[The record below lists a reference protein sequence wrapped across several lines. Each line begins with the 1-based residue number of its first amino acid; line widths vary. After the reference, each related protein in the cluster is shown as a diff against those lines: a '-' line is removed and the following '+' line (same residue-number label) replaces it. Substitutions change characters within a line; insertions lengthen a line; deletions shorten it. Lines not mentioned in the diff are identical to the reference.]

1 MKRFFL
7 IPLLALLIALAGCT
21 CSVSGN
27 ASMPTKAPTSVP
39 TAKATA
45 APVTTTPPAM
55 SAAPTETTAPVM
67 PTEPIVSPSAGAS
80 AGTGN
85 P

>member
-7 IPLLALLIALAGCT
+7 IPVLVALLALAGCT
-21 CSVSGN
+21 CSASGN
-27 ASMPTKAPTSVP
+27 VSMPTKAPTMKPS
-39 TAKATA
+39 ASA
-45 APVTTTPPAM
+45 APTMQPTM
-55 SAAPTETTAPVM
+55 SAAPEITTAPVM

>member
-7 IPLLALLIALAGCT
+7 IPLLAALLALVGCT
-21 CSVSGN
+21 CSVRGD
-27 ASMPTKAPTSVP
+27 ASMPTKAPTAVP
-39 TAKATA
+39 TA
-45 APVTTTPPAM
+45 
-55 SAAPTETTAPVM
+55 SAAPAVTPQPIRSATPEITTAPVM
-67 PTEPIVSPSAGAS
+67 PTDPIVSPTVGAS